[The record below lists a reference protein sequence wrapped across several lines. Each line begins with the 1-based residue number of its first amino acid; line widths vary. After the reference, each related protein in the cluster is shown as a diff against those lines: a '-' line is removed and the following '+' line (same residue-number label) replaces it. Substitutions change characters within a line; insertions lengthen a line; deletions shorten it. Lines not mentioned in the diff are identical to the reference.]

1 MNTVSKKTDELNSVD
16 TKNADNSND
25 LISEALRKNIEIE
38 DTMLRSIQP
47 VINLQSQLAVVPDIS
62 GVDGLVAT
70 METFSRIQDNGMS
83 NALRDLGEVA
93 LSTVVPSFSFTN
105 PAIEAI
111 NQISKSLLQGIASSL
126 QSIVDIY
133 TSEIVESFNS
143 VIGSWL
149 QTIDFT
155 PLRDLVESLSEFDF
169 DYPYEELEHAY
180 LQAMFEAR
188 WFPYA
193 GWIADLDAFGEI
205 NTILETSRKSKNRT
219 KRIDAVIF
227 SYYNKNELM
236 NIKRRWRGK
245 ASSWH

>member
-38 DTMLRSIQP
+38 DTLLRSIQP

-62 GVDGLVAT
+62 GVDGLFAT

-93 LSTVVPSFSFTN
+93 LSTVVPSVSFTN

-126 QSIVDIY
+126 QSI
-133 TSEIVESFNS
+133 
-143 VIGSWL
+143 
-149 QTIDFT
+149 
-155 PLRDLVESLSEFDF
+155 
-169 DYPYEELEHAY
+169 
-180 LQAMFEAR
+180 
-188 WFPYA
+188 
-193 GWIADLDAFGEI
+193 
-205 NTILETSRKSKNRT
+205 
-219 KRIDAVIF
+219 
-227 SYYNKNELM
+227 
-236 NIKRRWRGK
+236 
-245 ASSWH
+245 